1 VVTAIGTR
9 LPPTHGRVENHQ
21 NEGAVNARSARAWL
35 AAASLLLVSC
45 SAPSR
50 GEPRPSSVATPSG
63 TQAPEAS
70 LAAAPTDDGIVF
82 QAQDIAFW
90 NADHGVVTGRTIC
103 RSCPRHRTGVVMVTR
118 DGGATWRVVVSRGGI
133 ATDVVTTGPASALV
147 RVGDHLLLLSRHGR
161 EWTSL
166 GPSRVHDLTF
176 VDPWHGWGVRDAG
189 YPGHLVATTDGGRS
203 WRLVEQPCRTLAN
216 FSGPTAHRRSTPVNY
231 LSDVW
236 FASVDVG
243 WALCAGDGAMDSA
256 PVAVFATTDGGA
268 TWQRREASWDAEP
281 GGLQFLPDGRGWRWP
296 YDIGSVMRSA
306 DGGATWRRGGSLG
319 NNAEGSRVWFVSAHV
334 GYALGEGDLWR
345 SRDGGR
351 TWRRIGPIVAS

>member
-1 VVTAIGTR
+1 MGTR
-9 LPPTHGRVENHQ
+9 LPSTHGRVENHQ
-21 NEGAVNARSARAWL
+21 NEGAVNARSARARL
-35 AAASLLLVSC
+35 AAVSLLLVCC

-50 GEPRPSSVATPSG
+50 GEPPRPSSVATPSG

-70 LAAAPTDDGIVF
+70 LAAAASHAGMIF

-90 NADHGVVTGRTIC
+90 DADDGLVTGRTIC
-103 RSCPRHRTGVVMVTR
+103 RSCTRHRTGVVMVTR
-118 DGGATWRVVVSRGGI
+118 DGGTTWRVVLRRGGI
-133 ATDVVTTGPASALV
+133 ATDVVPTGPGSALV
-147 RVGDHLLLLSRHGR
+147 RVGDHLLRLSRHGR
-161 EWTSL
+161 AWTSL

-176 VDPWHGWGVRDAG
+176 VDPRHGWGVHDSG

-203 WRLVEQPCRTLAN
+203 WRFAQQPCRTLVN

-236 FASVDVG
+236 FASVDLG
-243 WALCAGDGAMDSA
+243 WALCGGDGAMGSA

-281 GGLQFLPDGRGWRWP
+281 GGLQFLPDGDGWRWP

-306 DGGATWRRGGSLG
+306 DGGVTWRRGGGFGTGGAVNS
-319 NNAEGSRVWFVSAHV
+319 VWFVSAGV
-334 GYALGEGDLWR
+334 GYALGESELWWT
-345 SRDGGR
+345 RDGGR
-351 TWRRIGPIVAS
+351 TWRRVGPVVAS